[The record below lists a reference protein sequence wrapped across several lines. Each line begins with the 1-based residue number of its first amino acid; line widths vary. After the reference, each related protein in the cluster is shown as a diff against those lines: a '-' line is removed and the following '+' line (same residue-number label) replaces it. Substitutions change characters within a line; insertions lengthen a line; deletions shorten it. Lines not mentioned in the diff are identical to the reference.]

1 MNLLN
6 PAMSPAQVQEK
17 QAHAMHA
24 HLMRR
29 NKSFALFEAVPSL
42 LFLTRFRQFAGQFTA
57 QRAIFLIVFS
67 GLLLSG
73 CSSMRIVDSQVNSFS
88 KFTQTPPAGASWS
101 IERLP
106 SQQSLEQAA
115 AARQSKLETWV
126 AFELA
131 KQGFAAKPTTAGE
144 VNYTVLIGA
153 RIQRLESGPFDDPYP
168 FGGFGLAGRDYVV
181 TRNGAV
187 VLTPIWPRHTLPWYV
202 REFSLLIRDAKSNT
216 IVYETRAKHE
226 GRWADE
232 EAVLPAMVTAA
243 LQDFPKSSDGP
254 RLVNIEIPR

>member
-1 MNLLN
+1 
-6 PAMSPAQVQEK
+6 
-17 QAHAMHA
+17 
-24 HLMRR
+24 MRR
-29 NKSFALFEAVPSL
+29 NKSFALFEAMPSL
-42 LFLTRFRQFAGQFTA
+42 PFLKRFRQFAVLFTA
-57 QRAIFLIVFS
+57 QSAAFLIVFS

-73 CSSMRIVDSQVNSFS
+73 CSSMRVVDSQVSSFS
-88 KFTQTPPAGASWS
+88 KFTQTPPVGASWS

-115 AARQSKLETWV
+115 AARQSKLEAWV
-126 AFELA
+126 AQELGSR
-131 KQGFAAKPTTAGE
+131 GFAAKPLAAGE
-144 VNYTVLIGA
+144 VQYTVLIGA

-226 GRWADE
+226 GRWADD